1 VPNPFK
7 LNKDKQVVI
16 PTGGDFPPTGLIG
29 LWSAAVMTTFSSE
42 VDLKEEGITTFN
54 AVRQMGD
61 SGWARYYWLD
71 HDAAKDAAK
80 ELKREYG
87 TTSLWVFEAE
97 STSILNFASDKAREA
112 FQGTITYDGCTV
124 VTLRSRKR
132 RHQLHMLA
140 LPALVRAYAEANG
153 WDVPE
158 FELIKTL
165 CSQDTMFTDDFQ
177 ARMIGDP
184 NNPDAFDD
192 SELWKY
198 RAELWKALGEEN
210 AHAYQPIGH
219 GTNYDVTS
227 ERLNEAIQPLHCQ
240 WDDPVYLRLVTV
252 PDPRVDATYEQ
263 RSSGD
268 IKRLRIPCVM
278 DIYNNKEE
286 AEAAAAE
293 DRARMGGG
301 RSSDGETSTTSS
313 SGLPPY
319 PENWA
324 YSDAAKKDWHSV
336 VAGLKEGK
344 KRPVVIARLK
354 GLSSEDLENEIAATV
369 ADVEAWWDHV

>member
-7 LNKDKQVVI
+7 FNKDKQVVI

-29 LWSAAVMTTFSSE
+29 LWAAAVMTTFSSE
-42 VDLKEEGITTFN
+42 VDLKEEGITTTFT
-54 AVRQMGD
+54 AVRPMGD
-61 SGWARYYWLD
+61 SGWSRYYWLD

-80 ELKREYG
+80 KMKYEHG

-97 STSILNFASDKAREA
+97 STSVLNFASDKAREA
-112 FQGTITYDGCTV
+112 FRGKITYDGCRV
-124 VTLRSRKR
+124 VTLRSRKY
-132 RHQLHMLA
+132 RHELHLIA
-140 LPALVRAYAEANG
+140 LPAMVQAYARMNG

-158 FELIKTL
+158 FEWIRVL
-165 CSQDTMFTDDFQ
+165 CSQDTMFTDEFQ
-177 ARMIGDP
+177 SSMIGDP
-184 NNPDAFDD
+184 NNPDAFDE

-278 DIYNNKEE
+278 DIYNNKKE

-301 RSSDGETSTTSS
+301 SDDDDSETTTTST
-313 SGLPPY
+313 SGPALPP
-319 PENWA
+319 
-324 YSDAAKKDWHSV
+324 DWRDFPDDWKAQV
-336 VAGLKEGK
+336 RGLKEQGPK
-344 KRPVVIARLK
+344 PKVIAMLK
-354 GLSSEDLENEIAATV
+354 EKGDEAVMNDYAGTIEDIA
-369 ADVEAWWDHV
+369 AWWDHV